1 MVTIKKG
8 LSAAISRDFDDGY
21 TVGDLLADR
30 TVLGALGAGE
40 NVRAVSGGETLDSS
54 EYVNDYSSI
63 TLEEAAAKKA

>member
-8 LSAAISRDFDDGY
+8 LTKEFRDEFGDDY

-30 TVLGALGAGE
+30 AVLGALDAGE

-54 EYVNDYSSI
+54 EYVNDYSVI
-63 TLEEAAAKKA
+63 VLEEAAAKKA

>member
-8 LSAAISRDFDDGY
+8 ISGNLAREFPAEY

-30 TVLGALGAGE
+30 NVLGALGAGE
-40 NVRAVSGGETLDSS
+40 NVRAVAGGETLDSS
-54 EYVNDYSSI
+54 EYVNDYSVI

>member
-8 LSAAISRDFDDGY
+8 LSATITRDFDDET

-54 EYVNDYSSI
+54 EYVNDYSVI